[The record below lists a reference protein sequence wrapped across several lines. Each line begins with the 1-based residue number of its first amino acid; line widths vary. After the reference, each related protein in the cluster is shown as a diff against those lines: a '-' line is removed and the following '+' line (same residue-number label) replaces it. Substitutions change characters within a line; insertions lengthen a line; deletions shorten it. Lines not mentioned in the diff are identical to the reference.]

1 MKEKYANF
9 RSAEIMEVAT
19 AYKNPTIST
28 HSVLKLLYGKEKRL

>member
-1 MKEKYANF
+1 MTKPQKIEGGWK
-9 RSAEIMEVAT
+9 EVAT